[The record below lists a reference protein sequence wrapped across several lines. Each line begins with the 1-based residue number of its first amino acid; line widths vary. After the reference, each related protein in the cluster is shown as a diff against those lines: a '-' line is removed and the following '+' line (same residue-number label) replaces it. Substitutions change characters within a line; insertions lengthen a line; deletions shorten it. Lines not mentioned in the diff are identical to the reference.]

1 VAAEGAV
8 RALGLAVCAGLALG
22 VVACT
27 DTFVESN
34 AEQFSPGV
42 TTRAQA
48 IAALG
53 PPSSIYQAVNGETTL
68 SWARGGGLFKP
79 GETQQYAI
87 VFGPDDRM
95 IRVAAKP

>member
-1 VAAEGAV
+1 M
-8 RALGLAVCAGLALG
+8 RALVVVFCSVLALG
-22 VVACT
+22 VAACEDTVAQSSAFT
-27 DTFVESN
+27 
-34 AEQFSPGV
+34 PGV

-53 PPSSIYQAVNGETTL
+53 PPSSIYQAADGETTL
-68 SWARGGGLFKP
+68 SWARGAGLFNP
-79 GETQQYAI
+79 GETRQYAI

>member
-1 VAAEGAV
+1 MEGGVRAFAFAVCAAL
-8 RALGLAVCAGLALG
+8 ALGLA
-22 VVACT
+22 ACE
-27 DTFVESN
+27 DIAVESN
-34 AEQFSPGV
+34 ADHFTQGV

-53 PPSSIYQAVNGETTL
+53 PPSSIYQAADGDTTL
-68 SWARGGGLFKP
+68 SWARGAGLFNP
-79 GETQQYAI
+79 GETRQYAI